1 MATNFNQLLSRLG
14 MDSSADGIDPYAAWD
29 QDAYDNAP
37 EHSPYYDESA
47 EMADVYRQ
55 RMNEAAKAAEP
66 SMLSKIGS
74 GIKSAGSSIA
84 DFVSEN
90 PNLVS
95 AGATIGSGLI
105 GRAMSKSDYNKAMS
119 TTQDAANLAGQYS
132 NLGESRVAN
141 IQDDPR
147 LIQAQMN
154 VLNKL
159 QQYSDEGTTP
169 EDEAYRRQ
177 QQNAVNK
184 QFQARQSQIDDNMSR
199 RGIQAGSGLSLAS
212 AMTNNQNAIQQA
224 SEASDADMIRKQQA
238 KRQATTDLANVANSV
253 QSGQFN
259 RDLQRASAVDDFN
272 KQNVS
277 NQMTANRS
285 KASLMGNVANQYT
298 QRGQSEANL
307 ATSAGNA
314 IAAGVQANAQ
324 NKKQNTL
331 ADIGKKVLKNIF

>member
-1 MATNFNQLLSRLG
+1 MATNFNQLLARLG
-14 MDSSADGIDPYAAWD
+14 MDSSADGIDPNAAWD
-29 QDAYDNAP
+29 QAAWDNAP

-55 RMNEAAKAAEP
+55 RMAQAAKDAEP
-66 SMLSKIGS
+66 SLFSKIGS
-74 GIKSAGSSIA
+74 GIKKFGSNVG

-95 AGATIGSGLI
+95 AGAAIGSGLI
-105 GRAMSKSDYNKAMS
+105 GKAMSKSDYNKAMS

-132 NLGESRVAN
+132 NLGQSQVAN

-184 QFQARQSQIDDNMSR
+184 QFQARQAQIDDNMAR
-199 RGIQAGSGLSLAS
+199 RGVQSGSGLSLAS
-212 AMTNNQNAIQQA
+212 AMTNNQNALQQA
-224 SEASDADMIRKQQA
+224 AEASDTDMIRKLQA
-238 KRQATTDLANVANSV
+238 RRQATTDLANTASNV
-253 QSGQFN
+253 QSNQFN
-259 RDLQRASAVDDFN
+259 RDLQRGSAVDEFN
-272 KQNVS
+272 KVNVA

-285 KASLMGNVANQYT
+285 KANLMGNVANQYT

-314 IAAGVQANAQ
+314 VAAGIQANQ
-324 NKKQNTL
+324 QTKKNNTL